1 MFHAL
6 GSALAGLVTPAAAI
20 VLFTAFVRL
29 LMHPLTRA
37 AVRAEKAKTALAP
50 RVRELQEKHGKDV
63 VKLQEAT
70 MKLYR
75 DSGTSLFAGF
85 LPMFAQI
92 PFFMVV
98 YRLVTTPS
106 PLLDSTLLGAPL
118 ATGWLGGFGHTPV
131 FAGLFAA
138 LALVAFG
145 TVRWSAALA
154 ERNGVPRTPLTR
166 VLRYLPFG
174 TVLVA
179 AVLPLAAGIYL
190 LTTTT
195 WTLLE
200 RAWLHRAAARPPRA
214 GAGARSR
221 TT

>member
-1 MFHAL
+1 MFYSL
-6 GSALAGLVTPAAAI
+6 GSALAGFVAPAAAI
-20 VLFTAFVRL
+20 VLFTILIRL
-29 LMHPLTRA
+29 LTHPLTRS
-37 AVRAEKAKTALAP
+37 AVRAEKARNALAP
-50 RVRELQEKHGKDV
+50 EVRKLQEKHGKDV

-70 MKLYR
+70 MKLYQ
-75 DSGTSLFAGF
+75 DSGTSMFAGF

-98 YRLVTTPS
+98 YRLVTTPN
-106 PLLDSTLLGAPL
+106 PLLDSTFLGAPL
-118 ATGWLGGFGHTPV
+118 GTGWLTGFGHTPV
-131 FAGLFAA
+131 FLGLFAA
-138 LALVAFG
+138 LALVALG
-145 TVRWSAALA
+145 SVRWSAMMA
-154 ERNGVPRTPLTR
+154 ERNGVPQTPLTR

-174 TVLVA
+174 TVLMA

-195 WTLLE
+195 WTLIE

>member
-1 MFHAL
+1 LFYAL
-6 GSALAGLVTPAAAI
+6 GSTLAGLVPPVAAI
-20 VLFTAFVRL
+20 VLLTLAVRL

-37 AVRAEKAKTALAP
+37 SVRAEKAKTALAP
-50 RVRELQEKHGKDV
+50 QVRKLQEKHGKDV

-92 PFFMVV
+92 PFFMVM
-98 YRLVTTPS
+98 YRLVTTPN
-106 PLLDSTLLGAPL
+106 PLLDATLLGAPL
-118 ATGWLGGFGHTPV
+118 GTGWLGTLRHTPV
-131 FAGLFAA
+131 FLGLFAA
-138 LALVAFG
+138 LALVAYG
-145 TVRWSAALA
+145 TFRWQAAQA
-154 ERNGVPRTPLTR
+154 ERNGTPQSPLTR
-166 VLRYLPFG
+166 VLRFLPFG

-190 LTTTT
+190 LTTTS

-200 RAWLHRAAARPPRA
+200 RAWLHRAAAHPPRA
-214 GAGARSR
+214 GAAGRTR

>member
-1 MFHAL
+1 LIYSL
-6 GSALAGLVTPAAAI
+6 GSALAAFVTPAAAI
-20 VLFTAFVRL
+20 VLLTILVRL
-29 LMHPLTRA
+29 LMHPLTRS

-50 RVRELQEKHGKDV
+50 EVRELAKKHGKDV

-85 LPMFAQI
+85 LPMLVQV

-98 YRLVTTPS
+98 YRLVTTPN

-118 ATGWLGGFGHTPV
+118 GTGWLATQQHTPV
-131 FAGLFAA
+131 FLGLFAA
-138 LALVAFG
+138 IALVAYG
-145 TVRWSAALA
+145 TFRWQAAMA
-154 ERNGVPRTPLTR
+154 ERNGVPQTPLTR

-174 TVLVA
+174 TVLMA

-190 LTTTT
+190 LTTTG
-195 WTLLE
+195 WTLCE
-200 RAWLHRAAARPPRA
+200 RAWLHRAAALPPRA